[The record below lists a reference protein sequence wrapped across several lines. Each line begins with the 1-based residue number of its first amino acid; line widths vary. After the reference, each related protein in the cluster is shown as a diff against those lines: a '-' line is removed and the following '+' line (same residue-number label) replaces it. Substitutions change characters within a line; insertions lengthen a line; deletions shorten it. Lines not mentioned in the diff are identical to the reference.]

1 MGKTLI
7 CSILAGVSI
16 AIGAMIFLALK
27 QVSLPF
33 SAIFFT
39 VGLLIILWYG
49 FDLYTGK
56 IGYLASFGQTKTML
70 WILFGN
76 LIGCCL
82 MFAVSGMPAFGASIT
97 IGETAAAIMTT
108 KCGLNL
114 FEAFAR
120 AFVCGILIY
129 VAVDQFKTKNNTFAP
144 LIAVPAF
151 ILAGAE
157 HCIADACYLFS
168 SLTTGWW
175 MWNVIPFFV
184 VIILGNAVGS
194 IVFHQI
200 KGRL

>member
-7 CSILAGVSI
+7 RSILAGVSI

-39 VGLLIILWYG
+39 VGLFIILWYG

-120 AFVCGILIY
+120 AFVCG
-129 VAVDQFKTKNNTFAP
+129 KNNTFAP

-168 SLTTGWW
+168 ALTTGWW